1 MIYLVLCDR
10 EVKHYLYG
18 LFRLALEILMHPN
31 QCTLLDYLQLMRQL
45 LSLRCLQFEALSE
58 LRKACNNE
66 VPRLFQLFVA
76 RNEEHILRDATLKHF
91 LACDA
96 VVAKGQENPRDVGL
110 DGFPV
115 EGAETVEELHDSL
128 IYQKVD

>member
-1 MIYLVLCDR
+1 M
-10 EVKHYLYG
+10 KHYLYG

-31 QCTLLDYLQLMRQL
+31 QRTLLDYLQLVRQL
-45 LSLRCLQFEALSE
+45 LPLLCLQFEALSE

-76 RNEEHILRDATLKHF
+76 RYEEHILRDATLEHF

-96 VVAKGQENPRDVGL
+96 VVAKGQENPGDVGH
-110 DGFPV
+110 DSFVV
-115 EGAETVEELHDSL
+115 EFTKTVEKLHDSFL
-128 IYQKVD
+128 YKEVDRTLV